1 MDKTITTI
9 FMVPTL
15 QIGRER
21 LLKNN
26 FINAFSRNEENDI
39 IYENCVHLLFHLKD
53 LDKFKEFLDEEY
65 ERTKQLITDYGYK
78 DDYIVLVYELN
89 EKFKEDFE
97 KIKKGKYSKTC
108 KEFQALFPE
117 KITVTG
123 GQSYSTQYRVFN
135 RTEDLIKY
143 WEEKLD
149 VVFEPEQELWEMYDE
164 SKEILNEI
172 NFKKY
177 VQ

>member
-1 MDKTITTI
+1 
-9 FMVPTL
+9 
-15 QIGRER
+15 
-21 LLKNN
+21 
-26 FINAFSRNEENDI
+26 
-39 IYENCVHLLFHLKD
+39 
-53 LDKFKEFLDEEY
+53 
-65 ERTKQLITDYGYK
+65 
-78 DDYIVLVYELN
+78 VLVYELN

-135 RTEDLIKY
+135 KTEDLIKY

-164 SKEILNEI
+164 NKEILNEI